1 MRRHDEPASDAEA
14 EAARS
19 PHEHIRRPPAAPR
32 RHNPPVTRYSY
43 YALAVLA
50 LVNFLNYIDRQVLPA
65 VAPVILKDPALRL
78 TDAEL
83 GYMEASL
90 LLSFT
95 VLAPLFGRLGD
106 RYPRAKLMATAAV
119 VWSFATALTGL
130 ADHFHFV
137 PALDL
142 RLPFLN
148 LTLAISGVALALCA
162 VRACVGVGE
171 SAYSTITPSLIA
183 DYFPPHKRATALGVF
198 QSAIPMGFALGYVIG
213 GVLAYF
219 FGWRV
224 AFMLV
229 GVPGLLTA
237 VLVWRLR
244 EPARGATEAPTG
256 GGALEETAAASVE
269 ASRLSAAGGASDSA
283 ADSVP
288 DGDSVGPNE
297 STLRT
302 VRLILT
308 TRDWLISTAAYT
320 ALTAAL
326 GAFATWATVVLV
338 RDKGMSETSAAVTL
352 GVITLLAGAAGAFG
366 GGWVADRAAERR
378 HNAYFLVCAV
388 STLAGIF
395 PTLAV
400 LVAQDPRVYLPCTF
414 LAVTLLF
421 TSNAPFHAILLES
434 VPVRVRAMAVA
445 LNIVVIHACG
455 DAVSRAAVG
464 VLSDSLKQG
473 HLAALASLAGAIG
486 IDAGRRHLTA
496 ALLIAPAALVVSTT
510 LFFVGARLQKK
521 G

>member
-1 MRRHDEPASDAEA
+1 MSRHDKPATNVEA
-14 EAARS
+14 TAGQGR
-19 PHEHIRRPPAAPR
+19 HPPAVPR
-32 RHNPPVTRYSY
+32 HSNPAVPRYSY
-43 YALAVLA
+43 YALAVLS

-65 VAPVILKDPALRL
+65 VANSMLNDPALKL
-78 TDAEL
+78 TDADI

-106 RYPRAKLMATAAV
+106 RHPRAKLMASAAV
-119 VWSFATALTGL
+119 IWSFATALTGL
-130 ADHFHFV
+130 ADRFSFM
-137 PALDL
+137 PS
-142 RLPFLN
+142 LN
-148 LTLAISGVALALCA
+148 LHLPVINITLAISGVALALCA

-183 DYFPPHKRATALGVF
+183 DFFPPHRRATALGVF
-198 QSAIPMGFALGYVIG
+198 QAAIPMGFALGFVIG
-213 GVLAYF
+213 GVLAHF

-244 EPARGATEAPTG
+244 EPARGATETEAH
-256 GGALEETAAASVE
+256 ASSLEEVAAAPAE
-269 ASRLSAAGGASDSA
+269 APRSPDSSGA
-283 ADSVP
+283 
-288 DGDSVGPNE
+288 NE

-302 VRLILT
+302 VWRILS
-308 TRDWLISTAAYT
+308 TRDWLVSTAGYT

-326 GAFATWATVVLV
+326 GAFATWAIVVLV
-338 RDKGMSETSAAVTL
+338 RDKGMDETSANITL
-352 GVITLLAGAAGAFG
+352 GVITLLAGATGTFG
-366 GGWVADRAAERR
+366 GGWLADRVAARR

-388 STLAGIF
+388 STLAGIV
-395 PTLAV
+395 PTLGV
-400 LVAQDPRVYLPCTF
+400 LVADDARIYLPCTF

-445 LNIVVIHACG
+445 LNIVIIHACG
-455 DAVSRAAVG
+455 DAISRATVG

-473 HLAALASLAGAIG
+473 QFAALASFARAIG
-486 IDAGRRHLTA
+486 IDAGRQHLTT
-496 ALLIAPAALVVSTT
+496 ALLLAPAALAVSTT
-510 LFFVGARLQKK
+510 LFFVGARLQKRPRRAIE

>member
-1 MRRHDEPASDAEA
+1 MSLEDQTATVAGA
-14 EAARS
+14 TAGQG
-19 PHEHIRRPPAAPR
+19 PR
-32 RHNPPVTRYSY
+32 GTAVPRYSY
-43 YALAVLA
+43 YALVVLS

-65 VAPVILKDPALRL
+65 VAPVILQDPALRL

-106 RYPRAKLMATAAV
+106 RYPRAKLMASAAV
-119 VWSFATALTGL
+119 VWSFATGLTGL
-130 ADHFHFV
+130 IHRFSF
-137 PALDL
+137 
-142 RLPFLN
+142 LPDTLSLYLPVVGAT
-148 LTLAISGVALALCA
+148 LTLSGAALAFCL

-237 VLVWRLR
+237 ALVWRLK
-244 EPARGATEAPTG
+244 EPARGATEVPTH
-256 GGALEETAAASVE
+256 GGALEEAAAAPAE
-269 ASRLSAAGGASDSA
+269 AAHAFD
-283 ADSVP
+283 AD
-288 DGDSVGPNE
+288 GPRE

-338 RDKGMSETSAAVTL
+338 RDKGMNETGAAVTL

-366 GGWVADRAAERR
+366 GGWLADRVAARR

-388 STLAGIF
+388 ATLAGIF

-400 LVAQDPRVYLPCTF
+400 LVASDPRVYLPCTF
-414 LAVTLLF
+414 LAVALLF

-445 LNIVVIHACG
+445 LNIVIIHACG
-455 DAVSRAAVG
+455 DAISRAAVG
-464 VLSDSLKQG
+464 VLSDSLKGG
-473 HLAALASLAGAIG
+473 HFSALSALARAIG
-486 IDAGRRHLTA
+486 IDAGRQHLTA
-496 ALLIAPAALVVSTT
+496 ALLIAPAALAVSTT
-510 LFFVGARLQKK
+510 LFFVGARLQKSP
-521 G
+521 GG